1 MHKGYILFVCSLKL
15 EEILTNK
22 DQYFMEKL
30 LLNDKLIELEARI
43 DHQRSPRLRADSLLN
58 LLKIHQAIL
67 KKNALLRVAKQELN
81 ENPAETNIVQ
91 LLFEINM
98 AVMILAHYIEK
109 DDFSL
114 TAGSVGIT
122 DKDDVDRFEMLDV
135 RLIEIV
141 AKFNDDYTQFVD

>member
-1 MHKGYILFVCSLKL
+1 
-15 EEILTNK
+15 
-22 DQYFMEKL
+22 MEKL

-58 LLKIHQAIL
+58 LLKIHQGIL
-67 KKNALLRVAKQELN
+67 KKNALLKVAKQELN
-81 ENPAETNIVQ
+81 ENPAETNIRQV
-91 LLFEINM
+91 LSEINM

-141 AKFNDDYTQFVD
+141 AKFNDDYTQFLEETVADKA

>member
-1 MHKGYILFVCSLKL
+1 MK
-15 EEILTNK
+15 E
-22 DQYFMEKL
+22 L
-30 LLNDKLIELEARI
+30 LLNDKLIELDARI

-81 ENPAETNIVQ
+81 ENPAETNIAQ

-114 TAGSVGIT
+114 AAGSVGIT
-122 DKDDVDRFEMLDV
+122 EKDDVDRFEMLDV
-135 RLIEIV
+135 RLIEVV
-141 AKFNDDYTQFVD
+141 AKFNDDYTQFLEEMVADKA

>member
-1 MHKGYILFVCSLKL
+1 
-15 EEILTNK
+15 
-22 DQYFMEKL
+22 MEKL

-67 KKNALLRVAKQELN
+67 KKNALLNVAKQELN
-81 ENPAETNIVQ
+81 ENPAETNIRQV
-91 LLFEINM
+91 LSEINM

-122 DKDDVDRFEMLDV
+122 EKDDVDRFEMLDV
-135 RLIEIV
+135 RLIEVV
-141 AKFNDDYTQFVD
+141 AKFNDDYTQFLEEMVADKA

>member
-1 MHKGYILFVCSLKL
+1 
-15 EEILTNK
+15 
-22 DQYFMEKL
+22 MEKL

-58 LLKIHQAIL
+58 LLKIHQGIL
-67 KKNALLRVAKQELN
+67 KKNALLKVAKQELN
-81 ENPAETNIVQ
+81 ENPAETNLVQ
-91 LLFEINM
+91 LLSEINM

-114 TAGSVGIT
+114 IPGSVGIT
-122 DKDDVDRFEMLDV
+122 DKDEIDRFEMLDV

-141 AKFNDDYTQFVD
+141 AKFNDDYTQFLEETVADKA

>member
-1 MHKGYILFVCSLKL
+1 MK
-15 EEILTNK
+15 E
-22 DQYFMEKL
+22 L
-30 LLNDKLIELEARI
+30 LLNDKLIELEVRI

-67 KKNALLRVAKQELN
+67 KKSALLRIAKQELN
-81 ENPAETNIVQ
+81 ENPAETDIVQ
-91 LLFEINM
+91 LLSEINM

-135 RLIEIV
+135 RLIEVV
-141 AKFNDDYTQFVD
+141 AKFNDDYTQFLEETVADKA

>member
-1 MHKGYILFVCSLKL
+1 MK
-15 EEILTNK
+15 E
-22 DQYFMEKL
+22 L

-81 ENPAETNIVQ
+81 ENPAETNIAQ

-114 TAGSVGIT
+114 AAGSVGIT
-122 DKDDVDRFEMLDV
+122 EKDDVDRFEMLDV
-135 RLIEIV
+135 RLIEVV
-141 AKFNDDYTQFVD
+141 AKFNDDYTQFLEEIVADKA

>member
-1 MHKGYILFVCSLKL
+1 
-15 EEILTNK
+15 
-22 DQYFMEKL
+22 MEKL

-67 KKNALLRVAKQELN
+67 KKNGLLRVAKQELN

-91 LLFEINM
+91 LLSEISM

-141 AKFNDDYTQFVD
+141 AKFNDDYTQFLEETVADKA

>member
-1 MHKGYILFVCSLKL
+1 MK
-15 EEILTNK
+15 E
-22 DQYFMEKL
+22 L

-81 ENPAETNIVQ
+81 ENPAETNIAQ

-114 TAGSVGIT
+114 AAGSVGIT
-122 DKDDVDRFEMLDV
+122 EKDDVDRFEMLDV
-135 RLIEIV
+135 RLIEVV
-141 AKFNDDYTQFVD
+141 AKFNDDYTQFLEEMVADKA

>member
-1 MHKGYILFVCSLKL
+1 
-15 EEILTNK
+15 
-22 DQYFMEKL
+22 MEKL

-58 LLKIHQAIL
+58 LLKIHQGIL
-67 KKNALLRVAKQELN
+67 KKNALLNVAKQELN
-81 ENPAETNIVQ
+81 ENPAETNIKQV
-91 LLFEINM
+91 LTEINM

-109 DDFSL
+109 DNFSL

-122 DKDDVDRFEMLDV
+122 DKDDIDRFEMLDV

-141 AKFNDDYTQFVD
+141 AKFNDDYTQFLEETEADKA

>member
-1 MHKGYILFVCSLKL
+1 
-15 EEILTNK
+15 
-22 DQYFMEKL
+22 MEKL

-81 ENPAETNIVQ
+81 ENPAETDTAQ

-98 AVMILAHYIEK
+98 AVMILAHFIEK

-114 TAGSVGIT
+114 TAGSVGIN
-122 DKDDVDRFEMLDV
+122 DKDDVNRFEMLDV
-135 RLIEIV
+135 RLIEI
-141 AKFNDDYTQFVD
+141 

>member
-1 MHKGYILFVCSLKL
+1 
-15 EEILTNK
+15 
-22 DQYFMEKL
+22 MEKL
-30 LLNDKLIELEARI
+30 LLNDKLIELETRI
-43 DHQRSPRLRADSLLN
+43 DHQRAPRLRADSLLN

-81 ENPAETNIVQ
+81 ESPAETNIVQ

-141 AKFNDDYTQFVD
+141 AKFNDDYTQFLEETVADKA

>member
-1 MHKGYILFVCSLKL
+1 
-15 EEILTNK
+15 
-22 DQYFMEKL
+22 MEKL

-58 LLKIHQAIL
+58 LLKIHQGIL
-67 KKNALLRVAKQELN
+67 KKNALLKVAKQELN
-81 ENPAETNIVQ
+81 ENPVETNFAQ
-91 LLFEINM
+91 LLSEINM

-122 DKDDVDRFEMLDV
+122 DKDDIDRFEMLDV

-141 AKFNDDYTQFVD
+141 AKFNDDYTQFLEETVADKA

>member
-1 MHKGYILFVCSLKL
+1 
-15 EEILTNK
+15 
-22 DQYFMEKL
+22 MEKL

-58 LLKIHQAIL
+58 LLKIHQGIL
-67 KKNALLRVAKQELN
+67 KKNALLNVAKQELN
-81 ENPAETNIVQ
+81 ENPAETNIRQV
-91 LLFEINM
+91 LSEINM

-109 DDFSL
+109 DDFSS

-135 RLIEIV
+135 RLIEVV
-141 AKFNDDYTQFVD
+141 AKFNDDYTQFLEETVADKA

>member
-1 MHKGYILFVCSLKL
+1 
-15 EEILTNK
+15 
-22 DQYFMEKL
+22 MEKL

-81 ENPAETNIVQ
+81 ENPAETNIAQ

-114 TAGSVGIT
+114 AAGSVGIT
-122 DKDDVDRFEMLDV
+122 EKDDVDRFEMLDV
-135 RLIEIV
+135 RLIEVV
-141 AKFNDDYTQFVD
+141 AKFNDDYTQFLEEMVADKA

>member
-1 MHKGYILFVCSLKL
+1 
-15 EEILTNK
+15 
-22 DQYFMEKL
+22 MEKL

-58 LLKIHQAIL
+58 LLKIHQGIL
-67 KKNALLRVAKQELN
+67 KKSALLNVAKQELN
-81 ENPAETNIVQ
+81 ENPAETNIRQV
-91 LLFEINM
+91 LSEINM

-122 DKDDVDRFEMLDV
+122 EKDDVDRFEMLDV

-141 AKFNDDYTQFVD
+141 AKFNDDYTQFLEETVADKA